1 MWSYVGKKT
10 NPRWLWHAIDRRTG
24 QVLAYVFGRRKDEV
38 FLQLKKLLQPFGIKR
53 FCTDGWGA
61 YQRYL
66 PAQSHEV
73 DKRKTQRI
81 ERKHLQLR
89 TRIMRLVKKRF
100 ALRFYLLI
108 YSSHYQGRRA
118 DGSDHTNHWG

>member
-89 TRIMRLVKKRF
+89 TRIKRLARKTICFSKSEEMHDLVIGLFINRYEF
-100 ALRFYLLI
+100 GLLI
-108 YSSHYQGRRA
+108 
-118 DGSDHTNHWG
+118 